1 MTFNLYA
8 YQPTGW
14 IGGWTIMYWAWWIS
28 WSPFVGM
35 FIARVSKGRTIREF
49 IIGVL
54 FIPTGFTLIWMG
66 FMGNAGLYSV
76 LHDGNIGLLSAI
88 QGDSSV
94 ALFEFLGT
102 LPLSGVM
109 SLLATILVILFL

>member
-1 MTFNLYA
+1 MR
-8 YQPTGW
+8 G
-14 IGGWTIMYWAWWIS
+14 
-28 WSPFVGM
+28 
-35 FIARVSKGRTIREF
+35 FIVS
-49 IIGVL
+49 
-54 FIPTGFTLIWMG
+54 
-66 FMGNAGLYSV
+66 
-76 LHDGNIGLLSAI
+76 HDGNIGLLSAI